1 MTRCEDG
8 RQLSRVTDEQL
19 EFYGD
24 LYLQHALSEVIDFES
39 FLLDPERYLPRDAR
53 SVRCRRG
60 TGRWRSLLGL
70 LRIRPL
76 ARSPHA

>member
-1 MTRCEDG
+1 MSRCEDG
-8 RQLSRVTDEQL
+8 RQLSRITDEQL
-19 EFYGD
+19 EFYGE
-24 LYLQHALSEVIDFES
+24 LYLQHALSEVIDFEN
-39 FLLDPERYLPRDAR
+39 FLLDPERYLPREAR
-53 SVRCRRG
+53 PASCRVN

>member
-8 RQLSRVTDEQL
+8 RPLSRITDEQL

-24 LYLQHALSEVIDFES
+24 LYLQHALSEVIDFEN

-53 SVRCRRG
+53 RVARHAG